1 MNYRHVFH
9 AGNFADVFKHA
20 VLTLL
25 VERLKA
31 KDAAFAV
38 IDTHA
43 GAGLYDVTSA
53 EAQRTGE
60 FARGYG
66 QAAGRLPAEL
76 APYAAAV
83 AALNPEGA
91 IAVYPGSPALV
102 RHLLRPQD
110 RLVACELHPADAA
123 ALRRNLMGDRR
134 VQCHHRDG
142 YAALK
147 ALLPPRER
155 RGLVLIDPP
164 FEAANERRVVARTL
178 AMAHGR
184 WPTGIYAIWY
194 PIKARSERDLFHGE
208 LVNTGIRRI
217 LAAEMLVDA
226 GDRAERL
233 NGCGMVVVSPP
244 HGLDHTLRGVLP
256 VLHRL
261 LADQGGVAVE
271 WLLPE

>member
-1 MNYRHVFH
+1 MNYRHIFH

-31 KDAAFAV
+31 KDTGFAV

-53 EAQRTGE
+53 AAQRTGE
-60 FARGYG
+60 FTRGYG
-66 QAAGRLPAEL
+66 RVAGRLPDEL
-76 APYAAAV
+76 AAYGAAV
-83 AALNPEGA
+83 AALNPTGG

-110 RLVACELHPADAA
+110 RLVACELHPEDAA
-123 ALRRNLMGDRR
+123 ALKRNLAGDRR

-142 YAALK
+142 YEALK
-147 ALLPPRER
+147 ALLPPKER
-155 RGLVLIDPP
+155 RGMVMIDPP
-164 FEAANERRVVARTL
+164 FEAADERRVVARAL
-178 AMAHGR
+178 ATAHAR

-208 LVNTGIRRI
+208 IVNTGIRRL
-217 LAAEMLVDA
+217 LAVGMLVDT
-226 GDRAERL
+226 GDRADRL
-233 NGCGMVVVSPP
+233 NGCGMIVVNPP
-244 HGLDHTLRGVLP
+244 HGLDQLLHSVLP
-256 VLHRL
+256 ALRRL
-261 LADQGGVAVE
+261 LAEQGGVAVE
-271 WLLPE
+271 WLVPE

>member
-1 MNYRHVFH
+1 MNYRHAFH

-31 KDAAFAV
+31 KDTGFAV

-66 QAAGRLPAEL
+66 QLAGRLPAEL
-76 APYAAAV
+76 AAYGAAV
-83 AALNPEGA
+83 MALNPKGA

-110 RLVACELHPADAA
+110 RLVACELHPDDAA
-123 ALRRNLMGDRR
+123 RLKRNLAGDRR

-147 ALLPPRER
+147 ALLPPKER

-164 FEAANERRVVARTL
+164 FEAADERRIVARAL
-178 AMAHGR
+178 SLAHGR
-184 WPTGIYAIWY
+184 WPTGTYAIWY
-194 PIKARSERDLFHGE
+194 PIKAASERDLFHGE
-208 LVNTGIRRI
+208 LASTGIRRL
-217 LAAEMLVDA
+217 LAAEMLVDP
-226 GDRAERL
+226 GDRADRL
-233 NGCGMVVVSPP
+233 NGCGMVIVNPP
-244 HGLDHTLRGVLP
+244 YGLDHTLRSVLP

-261 LADQGGVAVE
+261 LAAEGGTAVD
-271 WLLPE
+271 WLVPE